1 MNGLIGI
8 EIVCAVLGILGIF
21 ELLMT
26 GRRR

>member
-8 EIVCAVLGILGIF
+8 EIVCVVLGILGIF